1 MNEVTENKVWGYFQT
16 SQKKA
21 ALLKKATDARSAAGH
36 RVKSYRELATKIAEL
51 QFMNRDMVLM
61 FRGQNGDYHNTRRNT
76 TLKATLFRSEKGQ
89 TTPPSAGILMNRFD
103 QLQQAEEQLVRRYR
117 TGQFIGLERLQRYR
131 ILRWAILQH
140 YEVCPTPLL
149 DVTHSLR
156 IAASFATMGAK
167 TKAYLYV
174 LGVPN
179 LAGAITASA
188 EAGLQ
193 IIRLSSVCPPSAL
206 RPHFQEG
213 YLLGEY
219 PELLSFNDKQ
229 LLDHYEVDFGR
240 RLVAKFVFDPAKF
253 WSDPNFTPASNVAL
267 YPTPG
272 EDPLLDVAS
281 AIKASLVRP

>member
-1 MNEVTENKVWGYFQT
+1 MNEVTENNIWGYFQT
-16 SQKKA
+16 PQKKA
-21 ALLKKATDARSAAGH
+21 SLLKKATDARSASGH

-51 QFMNRDMVLM
+51 QFMNRDLVLM
-61 FRGQNGDYHNTRRNT
+61 FRGQNGDYLNTHDNT
-76 TLKATLFRSEKGQ
+76 TLKASLFRSEKGQ
-89 TTPPSAGILMNRFD
+89 RTPPAAGILMRRFN
-103 QLQQAEEQLVRRYR
+103 QLQRAEEELVRRYKD
-117 TGQFIGLERLQRYR
+117 GKFLGKERLQRYR

-156 IAASFATMGAK
+156 IAASFATME
-167 TKAYLYV
+167 TITDAYLYV

-193 IIRLSSVCPPSAL
+193 IIRLSSVCPPAAL

-219 PELLSFNDKQ
+219 PELLSFDDKQ
-229 LLDHYEVDFGR
+229 LMDHYEVDFGR
-240 RLVAKFVFDPAKF
+240 RLIAKFVFDPKKL
-253 WSDPNFTPASNVAL
+253 WSDPNFTAASKVAIYPA
-267 YPTPG
+267 PG
-272 EDPLLDVAS
+272 EDPLLDMTAQ
-281 AIKASLVRP
+281 IKASLV

>member
-1 MNEVTENKVWGYFQT
+1 MNEVTENKVWGYFKTPQRKVA
-16 SQKKA
+16 Q
-21 ALLKKATDARSAAGH
+21 LKKVTDARSAPGH

-51 QFMNRDMVLM
+51 QFMNRDLVLM
-61 FRGQNGDYHNTRRNT
+61 FRGQNGDYHNTRGNT
-76 TLKATLFRSEKGQ
+76 TLKATLFRSERGQ
-89 TTPPSAGILMNRFD
+89 ETPPGPGVLMQRFE
-103 QLQQAEEQLVRRYR
+103 QLRRAEEELVRRYKAK
-117 TGQFIGLERLQRYR
+117 GFIGQERLQRYR

-156 IAASFATMGAK
+156 IAASFATMSAK
-167 TKAYLYV
+167 DKAYLYV

-219 PELLSFNDKQ
+219 PELLNFDDKQ

-240 RLVAKFVFDPAKF
+240 RLVAKFVFHPKKL
-253 WSDPNFTPASNVAL
+253 WSDPDFPPASNTAL
-267 YPTPG
+267 YPAPG
-272 EDPLLDVAS
+272 EDPLLDVANQ
-281 AIKASLVRP
+281 IKESLP

>member
-1 MNEVTENKVWGYFQT
+1 MNEVTENKVWGYFRTPQD
-16 SQKKA
+16 KA
-21 ALLKKATDARSAAGH
+21 ALLRKATDARQAPGH
-36 RVKSYRELATKIAEL
+36 RVDSYWELATKIAEL
-51 QFMNRDMVLM
+51 QFMNQDLVLM
-61 FRGQNGDYHNTRRNT
+61 FRGQNGDYHNTRDNT
-76 TLKATLFRSEKGQ
+76 TLKASLFRSEKGEKR
-89 TTPPSAGILMNRFD
+89 PPAAGLLRRRFD
-103 QLQQAEEQLVRRYR
+103 LLRRAEQQLVSLYEAAGFVGR
-117 TGQFIGLERLQRYR
+117 ERLQRYR

-156 IAASFATMGAK
+156 IAATFATMGA
-167 TKAYLYV
+167 TGDSYLYV

-219 PELLSFNDKQ
+219 PELLSYDDKQ
-229 LLDHYEVDFGR
+229 HLGHFEVDFGR
-240 RLVAKFVFDPAKF
+240 RLVAKFVFDPAKL
-253 WSDPNFTPASNVAL
+253 WSDSDFPPVSSVAI
-267 YPTPG
+267 YPTPS
-272 EDPLLDVAS
+272 EDPLLRMANQ
-281 AIKASLVRP
+281 IKAAIV

>member
-1 MNEVTENKVWGYFQT
+1 MNEVTENTVWGYFRT
-16 SQKKA
+16 TQKKVS
-21 ALLKKATDARSAAGH
+21 LLNKATDARKAPGH

-51 QFMNRDMVLM
+51 QFMNRDLVLM
-61 FRGQNGDYHNTRRNT
+61 FRGQNGDYRNSRGNT
-76 TLKATLFRSEKGQ
+76 TLKASLFRSERGQ
-89 TTPPSAGILMNRFD
+89 TSPPSAEVLKERFER
-103 QLQQAEEQLVRRYR
+103 LQRAERELISRYEA
-117 TGQFIGLERLQRYR
+117 GGFIGKERLQRYR

-156 IAASFATMGAK
+156 IASTFATMG
-167 TKAYLYV
+167 TTTDAYLYV

-219 PELLSFNDKQ
+219 PELLSFDDK
-229 LLDHYEVDFGR
+229 LLMDHYEVDFGR
-240 RLVAKFVFDPAKF
+240 RLIAKFVFDPQKL
-253 WSDPNFTPASNVAL
+253 WSDPNFTAASKEAIYPA
-267 YPTPG
+267 PG
-272 EDPLLDVAS
+272 EDPLLDMTEQ
-281 AIKASLVRP
+281 IKAALV